1 MKVTF
6 KKGLPGLDEYKDYEI
21 QEIEGGEEFKLL
33 QCNEK
38 KELGLVII
46 SPFQVEKEY
55 EIKITDEI
63 IKNLSITSPEDVLV
77 YSTVTLNSDPKKIT
91 ANLRAPILINVHTG
105 LAEQLITENEKYKI
119 KDPIFKG

>member
-21 QEIEGGEEFKLL
+21 KEIEGGEEFKLL

-63 IKNLSITSPEDVLV
+63 IKNFKHNITRRCISIF
-77 YSTVTLNSDPKKIT
+77 NS
-91 ANLRAPILINVHTG
+91 
-105 LAEQLITENEKYKI
+105 Y
-119 KDPIFKG
+119 FKFRSK

>member
-1 MKVTF
+1 M
-6 KKGLPGLDEYKDYEI
+6 
-21 QEIEGGEEFKLL
+21 
-33 QCNEK
+33 
-38 KELGLVII
+38 II

-119 KDPIFKG
+119 KHHIFKV

>member
-21 QEIEGGEEFKLL
+21 KEIEDGEEFKLL

-77 YSTVTLNSDPKKIT
+77 YSTVTLNYSKLKGSNFNKCT
-91 ANLRAPILINVHTG
+91 YWVSRAANYR
-105 LAEQLITENEKYKI
+105 E
-119 KDPIFKG
+119 

>member
-21 QEIEGGEEFKLL
+21 KEIEDGEEFKLL

-77 YSTVTLNSDPKKIT
+77 YSDPKKIT

-119 KDPIFKG
+119 KHPIFKG

>member
-21 QEIEGGEEFKLL
+21 KEIEDGEEFKLL

-105 LAEQLITENEKYKI
+105 LAEQLITENEANNKRLTR
-119 KDPIFKG
+119 

>member
-38 KELGLVII
+38 KE
-46 SPFQVEKEY
+46 Y

-63 IKNLSITSPEDVLV
+63 IKNLSIT
-77 YSTVTLNSDPKKIT
+77 
-91 ANLRAPILINVHTG
+91 
-105 LAEQLITENEKYKI
+105 
-119 KDPIFKG
+119 

>member
-1 MKVTF
+1 MK
-6 KKGLPGLDEYKDYEI
+6 YKNRGWRRI
-21 QEIEGGEEFKLL
+21 QEYF

-63 IKNLSITSPEDVLV
+63 IKEFKYKSPEDVLV
-77 YSTVTLNSDPKKIT
+77 YLNKLLKFRSKE
-91 ANLRAPILINVHTG
+91 NYS
-105 LAEQLITENEKYKI
+105 QL
-119 KDPIFKG
+119 KDYI

>member
-63 IKNLSITSPEDVLV
+63 IKNLSITS
-77 YSTVTLNSDPKKIT
+77 TVTLNSDPKKIT

-119 KDPIFKG
+119 KHPIFKG

>member
-21 QEIEGGEEFKLL
+21 KEIEDGEEFKLL

-119 KDPIFKG
+119 THPIFKG

>member
-105 LAEQLITENEKYKI
+105 LAEHLITENEKYKI
-119 KDPIFKG
+119 KHPIFKG

>member
-63 IKNLSITSPEDVLV
+63 IKNLRITSPEDVLV

-119 KDPIFKG
+119 KHPIFKG

>member
-6 KKGLPGLDEYKDYEI
+6 KKGLPGLEAYKDYEI
-21 QEIEGGEEFKLL
+21 KEIEGGEEFKLL

-38 KELGLVII
+38 EELGLVII
-46 SPFQVEKEY
+46 SPFQIEKEY

-91 ANLRAPILINVHTG
+91 VNLRAPILINVHTG

-119 KDPIFKG
+119 KHTIFKG

>member
-21 QEIEGGEEFKLL
+21 KEIEDGEEFKLL

-91 ANLRAPILINVHTG
+91 ANLRAPILNVHTG

-119 KDPIFKG
+119 KHPIFKG